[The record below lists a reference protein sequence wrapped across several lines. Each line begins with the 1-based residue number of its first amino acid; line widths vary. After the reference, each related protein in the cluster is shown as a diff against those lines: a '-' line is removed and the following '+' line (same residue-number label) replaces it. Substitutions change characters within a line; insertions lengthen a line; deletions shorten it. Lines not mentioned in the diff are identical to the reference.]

1 MIIRNTKE
9 FVNLIK
15 EKKVL
20 SIDFGK
26 KKVGLA
32 ISNTCHTITS
42 PLKNL
47 NRNSFFHRK
56 ILDIIEDYEIGGI
69 LIGLP
74 LNEDKSLNK
83 ISQFILDISKNMD
96 FYLLNNKINLPL
108 FFWDENFSSF
118 EAELLVYE
126 FNKGK
131 RVDKF
136 AAKVFLDD
144 FFRENNK
151 HNEKKIKQPLEGIN
165 VLDLTRVLAGPT
177 STQLLGDLGANIFKI
192 ERPISGDDSR
202 NLGPPYLDKNSKK
215 PKESAYFLS
224 VNRNKHS
231 ITIDLTKKDGQ
242 KLAMEFIKKCDV
254 LVENFRA
261 GNLRQYGLDYRNAK
275 KKNPKIIYCSITGFG
290 QSGPYSKRG
299 GYDYLVQAMGGIMSI
314 TGEKR

>member
-151 HNEKKIKQPLEGIN
+151 HNEKK
-165 VLDLTRVLAGPT
+165 
-177 STQLLGDLGANIFKI
+177 
-192 ERPISGDDSR
+192 
-202 NLGPPYLDKNSKK
+202 KK
-215 PKESAYFLS
+215 
-224 VNRNKHS
+224 
-231 ITIDLTKKDGQ
+231 
-242 KLAMEFIKKCDV
+242 
-254 LVENFRA
+254 
-261 GNLRQYGLDYRNAK
+261 
-275 KKNPKIIYCSITGFG
+275 
-290 QSGPYSKRG
+290 
-299 GYDYLVQAMGGIMSI
+299 
-314 TGEKR
+314 